1 MRFCIF
7 CEGQLIYQGRIGRR
21 EWYRCRDCGV
31 EQYCRVDDGRRDDV
45 LAELDGLGLMAGSD
59 GRF

>member
-7 CEGQLIYQGRIGRR
+7 CEGQLIYQGRLGRR
-21 EWYRCRDCGV
+21 EYYCCRDCGS
-31 EQYCRVDDGRRDDV
+31 EQHSRVDDRGRDAV
-45 LAELDGLGLMAGSD
+45 LAELDGLGVMVGTD